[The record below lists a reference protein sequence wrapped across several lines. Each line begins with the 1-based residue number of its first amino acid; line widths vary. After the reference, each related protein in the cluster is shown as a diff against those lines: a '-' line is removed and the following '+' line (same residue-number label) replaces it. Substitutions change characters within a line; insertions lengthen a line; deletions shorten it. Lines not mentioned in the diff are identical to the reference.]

1 MAFFTVWKEISQT
14 NGTDALAPRAIR
26 SDRISSSTRRDDAH
40 LRHIAAASRAC
51 ASMAK
56 CSTKH
61 FDLLLCYLEISIIL
75 VKNLLALV
83 DLIVLFL
90 SIEIVFKSFYD
101 TMILYELVCVWI
113 VSIMS
118 EFITSTNQYFYDSQF
133 TFTYVEIVRYYILVQ
148 KFVLFSDTK

>member
-90 SIEIVFKSFYD
+90 SIEIVFKSFYG
-101 TMILYELVCVWI
+101 TMILYEL